1 MENKK
6 MKFDGIDGLKTFS
19 CLAIV
24 AQHLLFNS
32 AYNIGGGYPTIV
44 LFGNAVFMFFI
55 ISAFGLCCGYYD
67 KILNKTFDVSIF
79 YSRRYSKIFPF
90 FLFLLVIDV
99 VADPSIRAVMEAF
112 VESTLAFGFLPNMK
126 LTVIGVGWFLGVIF
140 VFYMVFPFFVFL
152 IQNKKR
158 AWIVFFIVLLVS
170 IVCRIHFFSSEY
182 VLNTF
187 VEKTNFLYCAP
198 FFLIGGI
205 LFLYKDFFFKLQGKK
220 WFRLFFLCVCLAAT
234 VLYFVTTSSDNF
246 IKSYKNM
253 VLCTIWVIYAI
264 SYKHTILNSKIVLY
278 LSSISF
284 EIYLSHMFIYRIIEK
299 TIGLRIF
306 GNGWASYIFVFA
318 LDILGCIVFIEIWS
332 KTYNWVKKR
341 CISHG

>member
-1 MENKK
+1 MESKK
-6 MKFDGIDGLKTFS
+6 IKFDGIDGLKTFS

-32 AYNIGGGYPTIV
+32 VYDIGGISHKII

-67 KILNKTFDVSIF
+67 KILNKTFDVNNF
-79 YSRRYSKIFPF
+79 YSRRYGKIFPF

-99 VADPSIRAVMEAF
+99 VVDPSIRSVMEAF
-112 VESTLAFGFLPNMK
+112 VESSLAFGFLPNMK
-126 LTVIGVGWFLGVIF
+126 LTVIGVGWFLGVVF

-152 IQNKKR
+152 IQNKMR
-158 AWIVFFIVLLVS
+158 AWIVLFIALLVS
-170 IVCRIHFFSSEY
+170 IVCRVHFFSSEY

-198 FFLIGGI
+198 FFLVGGI
-205 LFLYKDFFFKLQGKK
+205 LFLYKDFFFRFQGEKKVKLL
-220 WFRLFFLCVCLAAT
+220 LFCICVIAT
-234 VLYFVTTSSDNF
+234 IVYFITPSDSMV
-246 IKSYKNM
+246 KPYKNM
-253 VLCTIWVIYAI
+253 VLFPLWVLYAI
-264 SYKHTILNSKIVLY
+264 SCKHAILNCKIVTY

-284 EIYLSHMFIYRIIEK
+284 EIYLSHMFIYRIIER

-306 GNGWASYIFVFA
+306 GNGWASYIFVYA

-341 CISHG
+341 YFSHG

>member
-32 AYNIGGGYPTIV
+32 AYNIGGVYPKIV

-67 KILNKTFDVSIF
+67 KILNKTFDVSVF

-99 VADPSIRAVMEAF
+99 VAGPSIRAVMEAF

-158 AWIVFFIVLLVS
+158 AWIIFFIALLVS

-187 VEKTNFLYCAP
+187 VENTNFLYCAP
-198 FFLIGGI
+198 FFLVGGI
-205 LFLYKDFFFKLQGKK
+205 LFLYRGFFFRFQEKKKIKL
-220 WFRLFFLCVCLAAT
+220 FLFCVCVIAT
-234 VLYFVTTSSDNF
+234 IVYFITPSDYMV
-246 IKSYKNM
+246 KPYKNM
-253 VLCTIWVIYAI
+253 ALFPLWIVYAI
-264 SYKHTILNSKIVLY
+264 SCKHTVLNSKIVTY

-284 EIYLSHMFIYRIIEK
+284 EIYLSHMFIYRIIERA
-299 TIGLRIF
+299 IGLKMF
-306 GNGWASYIFVFA
+306 GNGWMSYIFVYA
-318 LDILGCIVFIEIWS
+318 LDILGCIVLIEIWS
-332 KTYNWVKKR
+332 RTYNWVKRR
-341 CISHG
+341 CFSHE